1 MEHPRVPKR
10 KKRER
15 DLCLEV
21 VIWPCF
27 YGLYQFLKVNIVRI
41 SIYLSWKKPESKT
54 FAEKN
59 RVVLL
64 KVQDAKKKYNG
75 KLRGYF

>member
-10 KKRER
+10 KERER

-27 YGLYQFLKVNIVRI
+27 YGLYQCLKANIVRI
-41 SIYLSWKKPESKT
+41 SICLSWKKPESKT
-54 FAEKN
+54 FAEKSIE
-59 RVVLL
+59 REESSITKSTRRKE
-64 KVQDAKKKYNG
+64 KV
-75 KLRGYF
+75 

>member
-27 YGLYQFLKVNIVRI
+27 YGLYQFLKA

-54 FAEKN
+54 FAEKSIEREESSN
-59 RVVLL
+59 ITKSTRRKE
-64 KVQDAKKKYNG
+64 KV
-75 KLRGYF
+75 

>member
-10 KKRER
+10 KKREK

-27 YGLYQFLKVNIVRI
+27 YGLYQCLKANIVRI
-41 SIYLSWKKPESKT
+41 SICLSWKKPESKT
-54 FAEKN
+54 FAEKSIESSITKST
-59 RVVLL
+59 RSKE
-64 KVQDAKKKYNG
+64 KV
-75 KLRGYF
+75 

>member
-10 KKRER
+10 KKREK

-27 YGLYQFLKVNIVRI
+27 YGLYQFLKANIVRI

-54 FAEKN
+54 FAEKSIE
-59 RVVLL
+59 REESSITKSTRRKE
-64 KVQDAKKKYNG
+64 KV
-75 KLRGYF
+75 

>member
-10 KKRER
+10 KKREK

-27 YGLYQFLKVNIVRI
+27 YGLYQCLKANIVRI
-41 SIYLSWKKPESKT
+41 SICLSWKKPESKT
-54 FAEKN
+54 FAEKSIE
-59 RVVLL
+59 REESSITKSTRRKE
-64 KVQDAKKKYNG
+64 KV
-75 KLRGYF
+75 

>member
-10 KKRER
+10 KKREK

-27 YGLYQFLKVNIVRI
+27 YGLYQFLKA

>member
-10 KKRER
+10 KKREK

-27 YGLYQFLKVNIVRI
+27 YGLYQFFKVNIVRI

-54 FAEKN
+54 FAEKSIE
-59 RVVLL
+59 REESSITKSTRRKE
-64 KVQDAKKKYNG
+64 KV
-75 KLRGYF
+75 

>member
-10 KKRER
+10 KKREK

-27 YGLYQFLKVNIVRI
+27 YGLYQFFKVNIVRI
-41 SIYLSWKKPESKT
+41 SIYLSWKKPESKN
-54 FAEKN
+54 FAEKSIE
-59 RVVLL
+59 REESSITKSTRRKE
-64 KVQDAKKKYNG
+64 KV
-75 KLRGYF
+75 